1 MRLFTAKGSASSLPQ
16 PFPAESGVF
25 ILSERYSI
33 SRMKQVNVFLFLAA
47 STIVEAAKVHTLD
60 SAIRS
65 IYVGAGGQS
74 EVSYRPS
81 EEDIQYVLSHAR
93 EGGDGLSRI
102 EVSRIRAKDPVT
114 GEEFDDVFVNES
126 FAEGRSICQ
135 DESENFTPSVAV
147 LETAR
152 RLRDSEHGL
161 LLAAA
166 VSAYVDLA
174 EYFGQE
180 IYHMEAPV
188 GSEEPMAEPQKTLVE
203 RLSQDWSEQL
213 NAVLAGSGRTPCPNT
228 AEWLLFCM
236 KKTTCLLERAAEGDP
251 HGITPG
257 RMATYLEVAKE
268 VEDHFEEFAIQAQM
282 GLPHMPDLC
291 EGEEQSTEMPAVL
304 MQLKAESGAGQRL
317 GRAVGAVVHTLRASQ
332 RTAQALEDHSRLH
345 LLESSFFTHTWKKA
359 CELIGCKTSSF
370 VDIMD
375 ASAGHTAELVDVNAS
390 WHAVKTHHVAFMQF
404 RTSVWKAMNASNAFH
419 ENFTS
424 FIYEPGRAHGAKRT
438 DPIYK
443 EAGDVLSTAL
453 ALRRNND
460 NGKGIKRSGWWCF
473 SWRASAT
480 GAYGKKFP
488 KPESVWGVVAG
499 FKMITGSTA
508 SLTYLMSGK
517 KPTVDLK
524 TSVGLTIGYV
534 PQLSS
539 VAGVRAGVSVGGTVA
554 LGADSFKMSISL
566 GLGMSAATGLVHHSF
581 CGGPQSIPTPIGDIK
596 CGGSVAASFTL
607 FCKSFDFLSG
617 DNSASMD
624 DPCATGSKVH
634 VQNHRRRRRWHYDMP
649 GQSRTVEAKA
659 EYCRE
664 RCNKVSGCAHYSYWK
679 NGGCHLQNWDSHT
692 EKKNDAKTGSPICCA
707 MGQTR
712 FEYEG
717 GHRRRRNLDMP
728 GRERSTEDVMEK
740 CQQRCQRV
748 NGCHHF
754 TYWTNGGCHLSGAGA
769 VAKPDS
775 SRRRPTVAGKPHCD
789 ES

>member
-1 MRLFTAKGSASSLPQ
+1 MRQ
-16 PFPAESGVF
+16 
-25 ILSERYSI
+25 
-33 SRMKQVNVFLFLAA
+33 
-47 STIVEAAKVHTLD
+47 
-60 SAIRS
+60 
-65 IYVGAGGQS
+65 
-74 EVSYRPS
+74 
-81 EEDIQYVLSHAR
+81 DIQYVLSHAR

-114 GEEFDDVFVNES
+114 GKRKEHLPRRERELHAFR
-126 FAEGRSICQ
+126 GRAPEKKRGVL
-135 DESENFTPSVAV
+135 DFFRV

-166 VSAYVDLA
+166 VSAYV
-174 EYFGQE
+174 E

-188 GSEEPMAEPQKTLVE
+188 GSEEPMAEPQKAMVE

-257 RMATYLEVAKE
+257 RMATYLEWPRRWRTTSRSSLSRRRWGCRTCRISVKGRSR
-268 VEDHFEEFAIQAQM
+268 AQRC
-282 GLPHMPDLC
+282 PRSSC
-291 EGEEQSTEMPAVL
+291 SSRQWIN
-304 MQLKAESGAGQRL
+304 QAESGAGQRL

-345 LLESSFFTHTWKKA
+345 LLELSFFTHTWKKA

-443 EAGDVLSTAL
+443 EGRGCVVHRPGPAAKQRQRQRHQAEWLVVLQL
-453 ALRRNND
+453 ASLRH
-460 NGKGIKRSGWWCF
+460 W
-473 SWRASAT
+473 
-480 GAYGKKFP
+480 
-488 KPESVWGVVAG
+488 SVWQEVPEAG
-499 FKMITGSTA
+499 IRLGRGRGLQDDHGLHGQLDLSDERQE
-508 SLTYLMSGK
+508 

-692 EKKNDAKTGSPICCA
+692 EKKNDAKTGPPICCA

-775 SRRRPTVAGKPHCD
+775 SRRRPTEGTSLCVGKVKDTKAKLQKPQEVQEHVMCIDGTIDFTGPSTSD
-789 ES
+789 E